1 MTYPARIVRAT
12 LLVLFVSAGL
22 TAPSRADTG
31 SVRIVITKAGFV
43 VGVGRGRGVLTFRGH
58 DYPFR
63 ISGASL
69 GATLGASI
77 ARFAGRAIK
86 IRDAADLAGTYAAV
100 GAGATLAG
108 GVGSAVLK
116 NENGVILQLR
126 GVKVGMELSVNLA
139 GATITLD

>member
-1 MTYPARIVRAT
+1 MKVPRRIVRT
-12 LLVLFVSAGL
+12 ILLALFVSAGL
-22 TAPSRADTG
+22 TAPSRADSG
-31 SVRIVITKAGFV
+31 SVRIVFTKAAFV

-58 DYPFR
+58 DYAFK

-69 GATLGASI
+69 GATFGASI
-77 ARFAGRAIK
+77 AKLVGRAIK
-86 IRDAADLAGTYAAV
+86 MRDPVDIAGTYAAV

-116 NENGVILQLR
+116 NENGVILQLH
-126 GVKVGMELSVNLA
+126 GVKVGVELSVNLA